1 MKAKVGTSLKPRCQ
15 KDIHQLNCYIEAL
28 DIASQ
33 GTVGD
38 GSVTLIGKHL

>member
-15 KDIHQLNCYIEAL
+15 KDIHQLNCYIEPL
-28 DIASQ
+28 DIASR

-38 GSVTLIGKHL
+38 GGVTPIKKHL